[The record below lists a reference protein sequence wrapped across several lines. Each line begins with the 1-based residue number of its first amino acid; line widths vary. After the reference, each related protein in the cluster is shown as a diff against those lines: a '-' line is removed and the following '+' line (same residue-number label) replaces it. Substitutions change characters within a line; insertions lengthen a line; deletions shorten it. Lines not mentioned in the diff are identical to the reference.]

1 MNENMLKAQVNLHR
15 LSLRATG
22 HLPVECGYLNF
33 EYRLSDAEVY
43 LDLCQAKEY
52 RTAC

>member
-1 MNENMLKAQVNLHR
+1 MNPHR
-15 LSLRATG
+15 LSLNATG
-22 HLPVECGYLNF
+22 HLPVEYGYLNF
-33 EYRLSDAEVY
+33 EYRLGDAAVY